1 MICIIATSHQRAR
14 NWANN
19 QGLEDSEWF
28 YVDKPEQL
36 ISYQN
41 FHTIVIESFPDFM
54 LGMFEKIYHTAKRRG
69 AIGRK

>member
-19 QGLEDSEWF
+19 QGLESNEWF

-36 ISYQN
+36 ISYAN
-41 FHTIVIESFPDFM
+41 FHTIVIEPFPDFM
-54 LGMFEKIYHTAKRRG
+54 LSMFEKIYHTAKQRG